1 MAARPW
7 EAVLGTS
14 QQTGRPGRTRQAFRA
29 PAPDQVTPAIGA
41 PRMIWLFSV
50 LSVVLV
56 TIMVQL
62 LLVYQ
67 KRSSELRFRQD
78 PLRRRIREHHRA
90 MEDTTAGIRRT
101 ATQRLEE
108 VEHEL
113 GVLRESRDGTGKI
126 LGRLEAEVFGRD
138 RPGEAAEADAEIPEP
153 PNQTPDA
160 TADRRTAL
168 REARH
173 RCDDV
178 DSQLAALRREIEA
191 VRRALSRVE
200 ARVKRHTGGLPA
212 EGEQA

>member
-1 MAARPW
+1 
-7 EAVLGTS
+7 
-14 QQTGRPGRTRQAFRA
+14 
-29 PAPDQVTPAIGA
+29 
-41 PRMIWLFSV
+41 MIWLFSV

-67 KRSSELRFRQD
+67 KRSSELRFRQE

-101 ATQRLEE
+101 AIQRLEE

-113 GVLRESRDGTGKI
+113 GILRESRDGTGKI

-138 RPGEAAEADAEIPEP
+138 RPGEAAETEADAEIPASP
-153 PNQTPDA
+153 DQTPDA
-160 TADRRTAL
+160 MADRRTAL

-178 DSQLAALRREIEA
+178 DSQLAALRRELEA
-191 VRRALSRVE
+191 VRRAFNRVE
-200 ARVKRHTGGLPA
+200 ARVQRHTGGLPA
-212 EGEQA
+212 QGEQA